1 MKYICIL
8 ILVAACSTPKEENS
22 SEQSM
27 LHYASSYIIS
37 YHQVHERLPKNV
49 GELSK
54 WMENRGNGF
63 RQLPENIKWYIDS
76 CTLKVLNANSWVSKE
91 LNLRPKY
98 YGDTNQYYPNYEPD
112 FIEAIVTSIENN
124 NKLNT
129 LNQELV
135 IQILDTAIVV
145 HVDSKRIYLNDP
157 FVLEQL
163 EFSPKYH
170 NGNIDSIYCPPC
182 WTIKSKSHLYNIKD

>member
-8 ILVAACSTPKEENS
+8 ILVTACSTPKEE
-22 SEQSM
+22 
-27 LHYASSYIIS
+27 LIRAIHAHYASLYNFS
-37 YHQVHERLPKNV
+37 HQIHERLPKDV

-63 RQLPENIKWYIDS
+63 IQFPENIKWYMDS
-76 CTLKVLNANSWVSKE
+76 CTLKVLNANSLVSKE

-112 FIEAIVTSIENN
+112 FIEAIATSIENN

-135 IQILDTAIVV
+135 IQ
-145 HVDSKRIYLNDP
+145 
-157 FVLEQL
+157 VLIQ
-163 EFSPKYH
+163 
-170 NGNIDSIYCPPC
+170 
-182 WTIKSKSHLYNIKD
+182 